1 MVSAYSLKNLMNTE
15 WNVPIQMRRAC
26 LSPTIAAMRSFI
38 SPAAFLVKVRA
49 RMRSGG
55 TPRDIKYAIREVR
68 TRVFPE
74 PAPAIIS
81 SGPSVHLTAAS
92 CSGFKSSKIPLI
104 SPNI

>member
-1 MVSAYSLKNLMNTE
+1 MSSARSLKNLMNTE
-15 WNVPIQMRRAC
+15 WNVPIHIRRAWR
-26 LSPTIAAMRSFI
+26 SPTIAAMRSFI

-55 TPRDIKYAIREVR
+55 TPSSIKYAIREVR
-68 TRVFPE
+68 TLVLPE

-81 SGPSVHLTAAS
+81 SGPSVHFTAAS